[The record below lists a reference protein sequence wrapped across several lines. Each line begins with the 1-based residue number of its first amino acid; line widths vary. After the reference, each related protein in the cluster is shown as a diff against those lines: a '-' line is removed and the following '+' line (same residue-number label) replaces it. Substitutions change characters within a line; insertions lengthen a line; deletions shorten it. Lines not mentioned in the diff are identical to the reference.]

1 MEHLVIVGAG
11 QSAIQCI
18 TSLRKED
25 YPGLIT
31 LVGEEEHLPYQRPPL
46 SKGFLEDTVSN
57 ERLYFKKLEFFVENK
72 VQLKLGTK
80 AEEIDIENNNIHL
93 SDNTKLSFDKLV
105 FATGSSVRKLDFPGK
120 DLNSIHYLRG
130 LDDALSIKKDL
141 QTRQNIVVVGAGYIG
156 LEVAAIAAKQNKSVT
171 VIEMADRVMNRTVDP
186 QISDYYLKLHQ
197 KNGVTFKFNT
207 SLKEIVGASNPEKVI
222 CSDGTEVK
230 ADMVIIGAGIMPN
243 VELAENA
250 GLSCDNGIIV
260 NEFGKTDH
268 ANIYACGDCTNHPNK
283 LLNKKIRLESVH
295 NAMEQSKTVASSII
309 NKSIEYNQI
318 PWFWSDQYDH
328 KLQIVGLSGEHDK
341 VIMRGDMSEAKFMLF
356 YTKDEKLIAVDAVN
370 NSKEF
375 LICKKLV
382 ANKVTIKADEIS
394 NPDTNLNDLIE

>member
-1 MEHLVIVGAG
+1 MENLVIVGAG

-57 ERLYFKKLEFFVENK
+57 ERLYFKKLEFFIENK

-141 QTRQNIVVVGAGYIG
+141 QTSQNIVVVGAGYIG

-186 QISDYYLKLHQ
+186 QISDYYLNLHQ

-207 SLKEIVGASNPEKVI
+207 SLQEIIGTNNPEKVV
-222 CSDGTEVK
+222 CSDGSEVA
-230 ADMVIIGAGIMPN
+230 ADMVVIGAGIMPN

-250 GLSCDNGIIV
+250 GLSCDNGIVV

-268 ANIYACGDCTNHPNK
+268 ADIYACGDCTNHPNK

-309 NKSIEYNQI
+309 NQSLAYNQI

-328 KLQIVGLSGEHDK
+328 KLQIVGLSGDHDK

-382 ANKVTIKADEIS
+382 ANKVTIKPDEIS
-394 NPDTNLNDLIE
+394 NPAKNLNDLIE

>member
-31 LVGEEEHLPYQRPPL
+31 LIGEEEHLPYQRPPL

-57 ERLYFKKLEFFVENK
+57 ERLYFKKLEFFIENK

-141 QTRQNIVVVGAGYIG
+141 KTRQNIVVVGAGYIG

-186 QISDYYLKLHQ
+186 QISDYYLNLHQ
-197 KNGVTFKFNT
+197 KNGVTFKFNA

-250 GLSCDNGIIV
+250 GLSCDNGIVV

-341 VIMRGDMSEAKFMLF
+341 VIMRGDMSDAKFMLL

>member
-207 SLKEIVGASNPEKVI
+207 SLKEIVGARNPEKVI

-250 GLSCDNGIIV
+250 GLS
-260 NEFGKTDH
+260 
-268 ANIYACGDCTNHPNK
+268 
-283 LLNKKIRLESVH
+283 
-295 NAMEQSKTVASSII
+295 
-309 NKSIEYNQI
+309 
-318 PWFWSDQYDH
+318 
-328 KLQIVGLSGEHDK
+328 
-341 VIMRGDMSEAKFMLF
+341 
-356 YTKDEKLIAVDAVN
+356 
-370 NSKEF
+370 
-375 LICKKLV
+375 
-382 ANKVTIKADEIS
+382 
-394 NPDTNLNDLIE
+394 

>member
-1 MEHLVIVGAG
+1 MENLVIVGAG

-57 ERLYFKKLEFFVENK
+57 ERLYFKKLEFFIENK

-120 DLNSIHYLRG
+120 ELNSIHYLRG

-141 QTRQNIVVVGAGYIG
+141 QTSQNIVVVGAGYIG
-156 LEVAAIAAKQNKSVT
+156 LAVAAIAAKQNKSVT

-186 QISDYYLKLHQ
+186 QISDYYLNLHQ

-207 SLKEIVGASNPEKVI
+207 SLQEIIGTNNPEKVV
-222 CSDGTEVK
+222 CSDGSEVA
-230 ADMVIIGAGIMPN
+230 ADMVVIGAGIMPN

-250 GLSCDNGIIV
+250 GLSCDNGIVV

-268 ANIYACGDCTNHPNK
+268 ADIYACGDCTNHPNK

-309 NKSIEYNQI
+309 NQSIAYNQI

-328 KLQIVGLSGEHDK
+328 KLQIVGLSGDHDK

-382 ANKVTIKADEIS
+382 ANKVTIKPDEIS
-394 NPDTNLNDLIE
+394 NPATNLNDLIE

>member
-1 MEHLVIVGAG
+1 MENLVIVGAG

-57 ERLYFKKLEFFVENK
+57 ERLYFKKLEFFIENK
-72 VQLKLGTK
+72 VKLKLGTK

-186 QISDYYLKLHQ
+186 QISDYYLNLHQ

-207 SLKEIVGASNPEKVI
+207 SLQEIIGTNNPEKVV
-222 CSDGTEVK
+222 CSDGSEVA
-230 ADMVIIGAGIMPN
+230 ADMVVIGAGIMPN

-250 GLSCDNGIIV
+250 GLSCDNGIVV

-268 ANIYACGDCTNHPNK
+268 ADIYACGDCTNHPNK

-309 NKSIEYNQI
+309 NKSLAYNQI

-328 KLQIVGLSGEHDK
+328 KLQIVGLSGDHDK

-382 ANKVTIKADEIS
+382 ANKVTIKPDEIS
-394 NPDTNLNDLIE
+394 NPAKNLNDLIE

>member
-250 GLSCDNGIIV
+250 GLSCDNGIVV

-356 YTKDEKLIAVDAVN
+356 YTKDKKLIAVDAVN

-382 ANKVTIKADEIS
+382 ANKVTIIPDEIS

>member
-1 MEHLVIVGAG
+1 MENLVIVGAG

-57 ERLYFKKLEFFVENK
+57 ERLYFKKLEFFIENK
-72 VQLKLGTK
+72 VKLKLGTK

-186 QISDYYLKLHQ
+186 QISDYYLNLHQ

-207 SLKEIVGASNPEKVI
+207 SLKEIIGTNNPEKVV
-222 CSDGTEVK
+222 CSDGSEVA
-230 ADMVIIGAGIMPN
+230 ADMVVIGAGIMPN

-250 GLSCDNGIIV
+250 GLSCDNGILV

-268 ANIYACGDCTNHPNK
+268 ADIYACGDCTNHPNK

-309 NKSIEYNQI
+309 NKSLAYNQI

-328 KLQIVGLSGEHDK
+328 KLQIVGLSGDHDK
-341 VIMRGDMSEAKFMLF
+341 VIIRGDMSEAKFMLF
-356 YTKDEKLIAVDAVN
+356 YTKDDKLIAVDAVN

-382 ANKVTIKADEIS
+382 ANKVTIKPDEIS
-394 NPDTNLNDLIE
+394 NPATNLNDLIE

>member
-197 KNGVTFKFNT
+197 MNGVTFKFNT

-250 GLSCDNGIIV
+250 GLSCDNGIVV

-283 LLNKKIRLESVH
+283 LINKKIRLESVH

-382 ANKVTIKADEIS
+382 ANKVTIKPDEIS

>member
-46 SKGFLEDTVSN
+46 SKGFLDDTVSN

-283 LLNKKIRLESVH
+283 LINKKIRLESVH

-341 VIMRGDMSEAKFMLF
+341 VIMRGDMSDAKFMLL

-382 ANKVTIKADEIS
+382 ANKVTIKPDEIS